1 MNNLEDT
8 FQRDDFYKEKL
19 IKISRHAKVVKGGRV
34 FGFSALTVVGNCNG
48 KIGMGR
54 GKSKEIPIAIQKA
67 MDNAKKNLISVNLNK
82 KTLFYKIN
90 SIHCS
95 SRVIMMPAVVGT
107 GIIANFVMH
116 SVFEVMGVDNVIAKC
131 IGSSNPNNII
141 IAMLKGL
148 STMKSPNNILL
159 SRGKSINNED
169 F

>member
-1 MNNLEDT
+1 
-8 FQRDDFYKEKL
+8 
-19 IKISRHAKVVKGGRV
+19 
-34 FGFSALTVVGNCNG
+34 
-48 KIGMGR
+48 
-54 GKSKEIPIAIQKA
+54 
-67 MDNAKKNLISVNLNK
+67 
-82 KTLFYKIN
+82 
-90 SIHCS
+90 
-95 SRVIMMPAVVGT
+95 MMPAVVGT